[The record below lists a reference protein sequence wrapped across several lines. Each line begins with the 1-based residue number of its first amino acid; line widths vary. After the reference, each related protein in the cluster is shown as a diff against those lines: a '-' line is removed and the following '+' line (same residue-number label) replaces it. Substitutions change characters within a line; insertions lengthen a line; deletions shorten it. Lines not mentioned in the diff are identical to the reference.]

1 VIIVDTA
8 LKKRAAD
15 GRPIQ
20 VGIVGAGYMGR
31 GMALQIEKSI
41 PGMRVAA
48 IYNRNPEMAKVALQQ
63 CGIED
68 STQANSVGDIESA
81 IQSGKY
87 VYCDDADLLC
97 RAGNI
102 DAVVEATGEVEF
114 GAQIAMTAIEN
125 GKHIVLMNAELDA
138 VVGPILKVYA
148 DKAGV
153 VISNVDGDQ
162 PGVIM
167 NLFRWVETIG
177 YKPVLAGNIK
187 GLQDHYR
194 TPETQRGFAE
204 KYKQKPKMITSFAD
218 GTKISMEMAVVAN
231 ATGFSVAARGM
242 KGPRCKHVT
251 EAIDCFSTEDL
262 SAGGIV
268 DFILGAE
275 PGPGV
280 FVIGFNDEPVL
291 TQYANYLKMGEGPY
305 YTFYIP
311 YHLPHLESP
320 LTVARAV
327 LFDDAAITPQGAP
340 SAEVLT
346 AAKQDLKAGEVL
358 DGIGGFHC
366 YGLVDNID
374 VARAGN
380 FAPMSLV
387 EGCTL
392 LRNKA
397 KDDIILY
404 QDLTFPENRVCDRL
418 RQEQD
423 LHFFN
428 GADA

>member
-1 VIIVDTA
+1 MIIVDTA
-8 LKKRAAD
+8 LRKREAD
-15 GRPIQ
+15 NRPIQ

-48 IYNRNPEMAKVALQQ
+48 IYNRTPETAKFALQQ
-63 CGIED
+63 CGID
-68 STQANSVGDIESA
+68 DAVQANSVGDIESA
-81 IQSGKY
+81 IERGNY

-114 GAQIAMTAIEN
+114 GAQVVMTAIEN

-138 VVGPILKVYA
+138 VVGPILKVYE

-177 YKPVLAGNIK
+177 YQPVLAGNIK

-231 ATGFSVAARGM
+231 ATGFGVATRGM
-242 KGPRCKHVT
+242 KGPRCEHVT
-251 EAIDCFSTEDL
+251 EAINCFSSEDL
-262 SAGGIV
+262 SLGGIV

-305 YTFYIP
+305 YTFYVP

-327 LFDDAAITPQGAP
+327 LFDDAAIAPGGAP
-340 SAEVLT
+340 VAEVIA
-346 AAKQDLKAGEVL
+346 AAKRDLKAGEVL

-366 YGLVDNID
+366 YGLIDNVD
-374 VARAGN
+374 VARDGGYV
-380 FAPMSLV
+380 PMSLI
-387 EGCTL
+387 EGCSL
-392 LRNKA
+392 QRDIA
-397 KDDIILY
+397 KDDIISY

-418 RQEQD
+418 RREQD
-423 LHFFN
+423 RHFFN
-428 GADA
+428 GTGA